1 MTGVNEEHVINEIPA
16 YELGILETQEA
27 ALVVK
32 HLESCTSCYIEWQAY
47 RRLTASLASLI
58 PPVDPPRHVK
68 AQLISRTVHKAVRQT
83 FLQTLQR
90 LIFSP
95 GSAVRIAVVIFIL
108 TLFFSNILLWNRVNT
123 LSHLQASGFSSL
135 ALSGTPANPHAEG
148 MIVYT
153 AGGEYGLLVVNQLK
167 ELPPDFQYQLWL
179 IRDGIR
185 TSGGVF
191 SVGKDG
197 YAVLRIESPDLLTH
211 YEGFGVTIE
220 PAGGSVGPTGE
231 RVLAGQF

>member
-1 MTGVNEEHVINEIPA
+1 MSVNEEHVINDLPA
-16 YELGILETQEA
+16 YELGLLETQEA

-32 HLESCTSCYIEWQAY
+32 HLESCTSCYGEWQVY
-47 RRLTASLASLI
+47 RRLTASLATLI
-58 PPVDPPRHVK
+58 PSVDPPQHLK
-68 AQLISRTVHKAVRQT
+68 ARLISRITPKTPRHVI
-83 FLQTLQR
+83 LQTIQSLR
-90 LIFSP
+90 FSPGAAARIATVVLILALIFSN
-95 GSAVRIAVVIFIL
+95 L
-108 TLFFSNILLWNRVNT
+108 LLWNRVNS
-123 LSHLQASGFSSL
+123 LSHLQVSGFASV
-135 ALSGTPANPHAEG
+135 ALSGTSVNPNAEG

-153 AGGEYGLLVVNQLK
+153 TGGEYGLLVVNQLK
-167 ELPPDFQYQLWL
+167 ELTPDLQYQLWL

-211 YEGFGVTIE
+211 YDGFGVTIE
-220 PAGGSVGPTGE
+220 PAGGSTGPTGE

>member
-1 MTGVNEEHVINEIPA
+1 MIGVNEGHVINEIPA
-16 YELGILETQEA
+16 YELGVLEAQEA

-32 HLESCTSCYIEWQAY
+32 HLESCASCYIEWQAY
-47 RRLTASLASLI
+47 RHLTASLATLV
-58 PPVDPPRHVK
+58 PPIAPPRHVK
-68 AQLISRTVHKAVRQT
+68 AQLISRITPKAVHYS
-83 FLQTLQR
+83 FLHTLQSLLYSPGVVAR
-90 LIFSP
+90 IAAVVLILTLIFSN
-95 GSAVRIAVVIFIL
+95 V
-108 TLFFSNILLWNRVNT
+108 LLWNRVNT
-123 LSHLQASGFSSL
+123 LSYRQASGFSSL
-135 ALSGTPANPHAEG
+135 ALSGTPANPNAKG

-153 AGGEYGLLVVNQLK
+153 AGGEYGLLVVNELK
-167 ELPPDFQYQLWL
+167 ELTPDFQYQLWL

-197 YAVLRIESPDLLTH
+197 YAVLKIESSDLLTH

-220 PAGGSVGPTGE
+220 PAGGSAGPTGE